1 MRPTVIIFILPQFEI
16 RNFGENDWNEVPEK
30 EFLLKLAD
38 TFERIAPIL
47 SEMFQGK
54 EISTPNCIY
63 RIIINPH

>member
-1 MRPTVIIFILPQFEI
+1 VIFRLPQFEI
-16 RNFGENDWNEVPEK
+16 RNFGETDWNKVPEK
-30 EFLLKLAD
+30 EFLLKLAA

-54 EISTPNCIY
+54 EISTRDCIY